1 MPKRSTASSRDD
13 APAAALEELF
23 RTPPDGFVA
32 ARNALVAELKGA
44 GEREQA
50 ARIAAL
56 RRPSAVDW
64 ALNVA
69 SADDR
74 KELEAFVSAAGA
86 GREAQAAA
94 LEGRSE
100 GLREAVGALRAA
112 SAALARRAS
121 AVATRAGV
129 RGATAAAVA
138 NRLGAVAADPGLS
151 DQLRAGRLGAGGASD
166 AGPEPADATDADPF
180 AAYRSTPRPPPRPRP
195 PRSPKAGDTPGKR
208 AGTSVRASKRRDDA
222 LARELAEA
230 ERARETLHAEAERAT
245 ERLRR
250 ADDELFRSQKAV
262 AKAEAAAAKAAAA
275 SAKAEAAAAKAQAAL
290 QATQDELDDARGQ
303 LAEVQSA
310 RDDADDERGRLLARA
325 EEADRA
331 VAAAVGATSRSGPA

>member
-180 AAYRSTPRPPPRPRP
+180 AAHRSTPRPPPRPRP

-250 ADDELFRSQKAV
+250 ADDDLFRSQKAV
-262 AKAEAAAAKAAAA
+262 
-275 SAKAEAAAAKAQAAL
+275 AKAEAAAAKAQAAL